1 MDMFKG
7 QELLLWKGDNYKQL
21 DEQVFILKSSVNR
34 RKKTFIQ
41 NDINDWCVKEVS
53 SKLQNVTDLADAK
66 ISLKLSDLKPL
77 YAKSVNDLHNHIC
90 KEKEITVKGPDRAKI
105 L

>member
-7 QELLLWKGDNYKQL
+7 QELLLWKGDNYKQY
-21 DEQVFILKSSVNR
+21 DKQVFILKSSVSR
-34 RKKTFIQ
+34 QTKTFIQ

-90 KEKEITVKGPDRAKI
+90 KEKEITVKGPERAKI